1 MPLYEYQCA
10 ECGPFA
16 QLFSIRETSTTAEC
30 PLCRRESKKLFPV
43 VNLREM
49 RPENRLA
56 WERNERSAHAPKACG
71 YLHNPEVYF
80 DLPHDLQLAVEPAAG
95 ASCEW
100 RCSRSGGA
108 KQLIM
113 LSPHN

>member
-30 PLCRRESKKLFPV
+30 PLCLRESKKLFPV

-56 WERNERSAHAPKACG
+56 WERNERSAHAPKVCG
-71 YLHNPEVYF
+71 SGCSHSPPKQRSPGG
-80 DLPHDLQLAVEPAAG
+80 DKPALQGSKRRNRRP
-95 ASCEW
+95 W
-100 RCSRSGGA
+100 
-108 KQLIM
+108 M
-113 LSPHN
+113 LGH